1 MYKVLV
7 VSNNPFYG
15 GGEAFIVSTLLPLQ
29 DTFKMLF
36 LVRNAEL
43 SDQLPE
49 KTLLESNTLV
59 GQRSELSACLRKFQ
73 PDLVVYNGGSTLF
86 LSLCFSAP
94 SLLIRHTT
102 DDCVEGSLRRFFYKI
117 GLHSAFALSHHTV
130 HVSAYSATQQH
141 IARNRMTVIHN
152 GGIKRPDRA
161 SWYDGQRPL
170 RALYC
175 GRLVRGKGLHLLI
188 DAFKTNYFESGMHAE
203 LTVVGTGPLMTELK
217 ERATCNVR
225 FVGYQSDVT
234 PFYRE
239 ADVYMQLSRFENCPL
254 SVIDALHFSMPVIAT
269 KVGGLPELVKDPYN
283 GFLVNQRLMS
293 VNLALRS
300 LINHPELVAQ
310 MGENSRKMGQEA
322 FSVNTA
328 IEEYKN
334 LINQI
339 IENS

>member
-1 MYKVLV
+1 
-7 VSNNPFYG
+7 
-15 GGEAFIVSTLLPLQ
+15 
-29 DTFKMLF
+29 
-36 LVRNAEL
+36 
-43 SDQLPE
+43 
-49 KTLLESNTLV
+49 
-59 GQRSELSACLRKFQ
+59 
-73 PDLVVYNGGSTLF
+73 
-86 LSLCFSAP
+86 
-94 SLLIRHTT
+94 
-102 DDCVEGSLRRFFYKI
+102 
-117 GLHSAFALSHHTV
+117 
-130 HVSAYSATQQH
+130 
-141 IARNRMTVIHN
+141 
-152 GGIKRPDRA
+152 
-161 SWYDGQRPL
+161 
-170 RALYC
+170 
-175 GRLVRGKGLHLLI
+175 
-188 DAFKTNYFESGMHAE
+188 
-203 LTVVGTGPLMTELK
+203 MTELK